1 MSPCPLS
8 PLPDPPPRFRPHDPR
23 GRALAVFP
31 KSPPEWGE
39 SARGSTRV
47 WNPREPR
54 PCPEPLR
61 ALGAG
66 TGGGVSAATAPYLAR
81 ALPAAT
87 FQSSQ
92 RGWGGGDG
100 IGGSDQGACATPG
113 PAHPSTPSYRKPP
126 PLLTT
131 TRYAYP
137 VTRNPGCN
145 QEKLPSKS
153 LSKQEQTWLD
163 RPLTRL
169 DAPPPSSALPGQAR
183 TRVLLSEILAFLV
196 LAQTRTHPF
205 PITSPS
211 AQLQIPRSVAVAGRA
226 PLQKPELA
234 AALGPGAGSPGLDTL
249 WTPGRVVLLRPR
261 WPGARP
267 PRLERGLDRCWEPS
281 V

>member
-31 KSPPEWGE
+31 KSPPDWGE
-39 SARGSTRV
+39 SVRGSTRV

-92 RGWGGGDG
+92 RGWGGGDR

-169 DAPPPSSALPGQAR
+169 DAAALVFCAPRPGEDQSFVVGDSCLSCFSTNAHAPLSHNEPLRPTTDPGICRCGWKGPHSRSLSWLRLLVPGQVLQGW
-183 TRVLLSEILAFLV
+183 TRS
-196 LAQTRTHPF
+196 
-205 PITSPS
+205 
-211 AQLQIPRSVAVAGRA
+211 GR
-226 PLQKPELA
+226 
-234 AALGPGAGSPGLDTL
+234 
-249 WTPGRVVLLRPR
+249 
-261 WPGARP
+261 
-267 PRLERGLDRCWEPS
+267 
-281 V
+281 